1 MQLEQT
7 REVISNRTAVKI
19 SDTFSTQS
27 VGVRSTRKTREEAG
41 AKSCE
46 PRVVENDGT
55 RRVCSSTDS
64 GRSSISSSQTSNCE
78 ETQDK
83 TSKVTLSDMLSTES
97 IPKTSIQS
105 TKGEEKEVEK
115 ERPEDIDIYADVTL
129 ISKSVE
135 PIRVI
140 SKIGKQCGKRMQR
153 NKPGKSTKID
163 KSGSGKA
170 MKAEVSVEEKISSS
184 PASCTHPRDPCTN
197 FQEVSSTTD
206 LGTHQVAQHDSLF
219 HNRNHKTA
227 ERNVKNNDLEENTS
241 QLEGLNEMG
250 VRGVDEVVEGHR
262 QSTFSNQ
269 PVTTESNQDG
279 LFLAGAAEIH
289 NLKRHSSA
297 CELQVTNMD
306 LKNPIGESVASLS
319 TNSKMQST
327 LTVLIKCKPSH
338 SDAQNVPL
346 TSPNKL
352 SSEEHPTVNSSSK
365 ELLTLDM
372 RNTDAIVTSYSTSSS
387 PVPSAHAGYKTCV
400 YNRRRG
406 RAPGS
411 PVPYRGAP
419 NMRSLL
425 SHKLNRSCYL
435 HPVINSETIN
445 KSVLSSEFGQP
456 RKPVH
461 EGAHRSLTSPALLPN
476 PLFPNGS
483 CLCLQPIDSGNLLVN
498 QPMCWW
504 VPGMSWNQYS
514 ETTNALGKNS
524 DFRQMIAVTQPKFT
538 EYQVLGTNTN
548 NGHEQGYTPSGN
560 DAEDVHS
567 RGSTV
572 KVGAYS
578 PLTPLIQFVTKGQD
592 AGSQPVPVN
601 TGNHQ
606 KDLLDTAGQQCS
618 ADHSFDEASQKVA
631 ATRSFFDTQF
641 LHPERNDGLIG
652 ELTGKVNDH
661 NCNLAP
667 SGDVTSSTAVRSVN
681 CFANLP
687 GVQWNYNGNNLIPT
701 QTDTHL
707 VGYGNPVDPC
717 VLSTQLVYFY
727 NTDGQ
732 LFAMPT
738 NALFYPTAPLPAN
751 SSNNMH
757 NIDSSF
763 SSSSSF
769 LPSTSGNDRYLMK
782 DSKEKVIGD
791 QSSVIFDR
799 VADSGAVQQSYAN
812 MPSSWPTLAL
822 PIDGPTSNSVIYP
835 TNTAQ
840 NSAYRPLL
848 LNTAAVPLFF
858 TPPYGTN
865 TAGATNPSSVS
876 GQFNSHLHNVLEVSR
891 KQQNAETF
899 ADRLEITHKGHYTI
913 NETGRI
919 SKGYA
924 DSEGLLGHAT
934 SAPYAG
940 SNIPIQGDA
949 KLRNSGEESG
959 RTSYHSTS
967 TSNRAKKHSS
977 KTNLYIRGLAPTF
990 TEEQLH
996 TLAPDKEL
1004 IRSVKLI
1011 AGAEG
1016 EMYGFIDFISN
1027 AAARSALLHIKST
1040 NRELYVNFAYESEK
1054 DPQNVYITNIPE
1066 TWTASNVE
1074 DLKKIFQQ
1082 YGPIATAIV
1091 MTKRSNNFCTGA
1103 GFVRFVRAEDAQKA
1117 IEGIRQAQVTL
1128 DGGKGP
1134 LEVKLADRQKPQEEQ
1149 ANLTKARP
1157 QKPVNEGIS
1166 AYGQESRSEHSQ
1178 ESHHRQQSNPMHQ
1191 RNASCLLPGESVP
1204 SLISPVTNAN
1214 RPVHGAMGMGLLS
1227 TPNQT
1232 SSASL
1237 SARLPN
1243 PNSITMAIQ
1252 AALASNAFINQT
1264 MFMYNHLNPLNFQ
1277 MALGPDNSPA
1287 TQTGL
1292 ISFSAPPL
1300 PGLLSQTR
1308 GGPRNVPTMTTTPG
1322 VIQSHQN
1329 NSGVFPTP
1337 ASLIPIL
1344 RTVDDVPFPAASINL
1359 SGTPHNNVLS
1369 HAIHPP
1375 NGWGASPLIPG
1386 LFASM

>member
-83 TSKVTLSDMLSTES
+83 TSKVTLSDMHTTES
-97 IPKTSIQS
+97 MPKTPIQS

-115 ERPEDIDIYADVTL
+115 EHSEDIDIYADVTL

-135 PIRVI
+135 PVRVI

-163 KSGSGKA
+163 KSGSAKA
-170 MKAEVSVEEKISSS
+170 MKTQASTEDKISSV
-184 PASCTHPRDPCTN
+184 PGNCTHPRDPFTN

-206 LGTHQVAQHDSLF
+206 LETHKAPQPESIFYA
-219 HNRNHKTA
+219 RNH
-227 ERNVKNNDLEENTS
+227 VKNSDPEKIDS
-241 QLEGLNEMG
+241 QSERLNEMG
-250 VRGVDEVVEGHR
+250 VRGAGEGVEGYH
-262 QSTFSNQ
+262 QSTFASQ
-269 PVTTESNQDG
+269 SDTTETNQDK
-279 LFLAGAAEIH
+279 LFLAGTTETQH
-289 NLKRHSSA
+289 LKRHSSA
-297 CELQVTNMD
+297 CDLQVTNMD
-306 LKNPIGESVASLS
+306 PENPTGESVTSLN

-327 LTVLIKCKPSH
+327 LTVLIKCKPSN
-338 SDAQNVPL
+338 SDAQSVSL
-346 TSPNKL
+346 SSPNKPSL
-352 SSEEHPTVNSSSK
+352 EDHPPVKCSSK
-365 ELLTLDM
+365 ELLTLDL

-387 PVPSAHAGYKTCV
+387 PVPSAHAGYKTSV

-411 PVPYRGAP
+411 PVVYRGAP

-425 SHKLNRSCYL
+425 SHKLNKSCYL
-435 HPVINSETIN
+435 HPVTNSETIN
-445 KSVLSSEFGQP
+445 KTVLSNEFGQP
-456 RKPVH
+456 WKPVH
-461 EGAHRSLTSPALLPN
+461 EGGHRSLTSPALLPN

-514 ETTNALGKNS
+514 EAANSLGKNS
-524 DFRQMIAVTQPKFT
+524 DFRQMIAVAQPKFT
-538 EYQVLGTNTN
+538 DYQVLGTNTN
-548 NGHEQGYTPSGN
+548 SGHEQQFTPSGN
-560 DAEDVHS
+560 DAEDAHG

-572 KVGAYS
+572 KVGAYRA
-578 PLTPLIQFVTKGQD
+578 LTPLIQLFTKGQD
-592 AGSQPVPVN
+592 ASSQPVPVN

-606 KDLLDTAGQQCS
+606 KDALDTTGQQLS
-618 ADHSFDEASQKVA
+618 ADLSLEEASQKVA
-631 ATRSFFDTQF
+631 STRTLFDTQAI
-641 LHPERNDGLIG
+641 HPERNDGLIG

-661 NCNLAP
+661 NCNLPA
-667 SGDVTSSTAVRSVN
+667 SGDVTSSAAVRSVN

-687 GVQWNYNGNNLIPT
+687 GIQWNYNANNLIPT

-717 VLSTQLVYFY
+717 VLSTQFVYFY

-732 LFAMPT
+732 LFAMPS

-751 SSNNMH
+751 NSNSMH

-763 SSSSSF
+763 SSSSGF
-769 LPSTSGNDRYLMK
+769 MPSTSGDDRYLMN
-782 DSKEKVIGD
+782 DSKEKVTGEH
-791 QSSVIFDR
+791 SNVLFDR
-799 VADSGAVQQSYAN
+799 MADSGAVQQNFAN
-812 MPSSWPTLAL
+812 IPSSWPTIAL
-822 PIDGPTSNSVIYP
+822 PIEGPTSNPVMYS
-835 TNTAQ
+835 TNTGQ

-848 LNTAAVPLFF
+848 LNTATVPLFF

-865 TAGATNPSSVS
+865 TAGATNPSSVNGPFS
-876 GQFNSHLHNVLEVSR
+876 SHLHNVLEVSR
-891 KQQNAETF
+891 KPNTETV
-899 ADRLEITHKGHYTI
+899 ADRPEITHKGHYTI
-913 NETGRI
+913 NETGRL

-940 SNIPIQGDA
+940 SNIPTQGDT

-959 RTSYHSTS
+959 RISYHSTS
-967 TSNRAKKHSS
+967 TTNRAKKHSS

-1011 AGAEG
+1011 AGTEG

-1157 QKPVNEGIS
+1157 QKPVNDGSS

-1178 ESHHRQQSNPMHQ
+1178 ESHHRQQSNPMNQ

-1204 SLISPVTNAN
+1204 PLIGPVTNAN
-1214 RPVHGAMGMGLLS
+1214 RSVHGAMGMGLLS

-1232 SSASL
+1232 NSASL

-1264 MFMYNHLNPLNFQ
+1264 MFMHNQLNPLNFQ
-1277 MALGPDNSPA
+1277 VALGPDNSPV

-1292 ISFSAPPL
+1292 LSYPAPPL
-1300 PGLLSQTR
+1300 PGLFSQTR
-1308 GGPRNVPTMTTTPG
+1308 GGPRNVPAITNTPG

-1329 NSGVFPTP
+1329 NSGMFPTP

-1344 RTVDDVPFPAASINL
+1344 RTVDDVPFPAASINI

-1369 HAIHPP
+1369 HAMHPP
-1375 NGWGASPLIPG
+1375 NSWGASPLIPG